1 MNKLNNL
8 ISTSILF
15 SLPYSKHVTESIMIN
30 FVVFNA
36 EMNNLVPHLA
46 CRTVNICSLNLEVF
60 SHYKFLNLIES
71 LNVNK
76 SAATDKI
83 HPKVM
88 RYCAESFAKILRP
101 IFENSFKTGKVPT
114 KWKEAN
120 ITPIFK
126 KGGRCEASKYRPISL
141 TALPCKII
149 TKIVHDFMLNHLM

>member
-1 MNKLNNL
+1 MMNKLNNL

-36 EMNNLVPHLA
+36 EVNNLVPHLA
-46 CRTVNICSLNLEVF
+46 RRTVNICSLNLEVF

-83 HPKVM
+83 HPK
-88 RYCAESFAKILRP
+88 CWF
-101 IFENSFKTGKVPT
+101 
-114 KWKEAN
+114 
-120 ITPIFK
+120 
-126 KGGRCEASKYRPISL
+126 
-141 TALPCKII
+141 
-149 TKIVHDFMLNHLM
+149 